1 MNFDFGEILSSAFQV
16 TWRRKILWVFSALP
30 ILLSFLIFPLMFV
43 PIFFMDNGSFND
55 PFFVNEPVY
64 VVLFVA
70 FSIFISLVSY
80 GLYGVSSSAVI
91 LGAVRAD
98 GDNEAGEQFTFNE
111 LFNGSKPYWWRVLGV
126 LLLVGLGISLV
137 FMVIFGCMSLIGMV
151 TVGLGFICLFPLM
164 LLMYP
169 AMMVLYGFIEISQ
182 VGVVADDLGV
192 TDAIQRGWELV
203 RANLWRI
210 VLISL
215 VVYFGVGLLS
225 GIVMFPFMIPFFFLQ
240 AFMESQS
247 NFEPRTMMLFMG
259 GFGLIFFPIMALV
272 QGVGITFMKSAYTLV
287 YLRLTKPQDDAP
299 APVLET
305 SE

>member
-1 MNFDFGEILSSAFQV
+1 MNFDFGEILSSAFQI

-30 ILLSFLIFPLMFV
+30 ILVSFLIFPFFFV
-43 PIFFMDNGSFND
+43 PIFFMGNGSFND
-55 PFFVNEPVY
+55 PFFINEPVY
-64 VVLFVA
+64 VILFIA
-70 FSIFISLVSY
+70 FSILISLVSY

-98 GDNEAGEQFTFNE
+98 EDNEASEQFTFNE
-111 LFNGSKPYWWRVLGV
+111 LFNDSKPFWWRVLGV

-137 FMVIFGCMSLIGMV
+137 FTVIFGCMALIGMV

-169 AMMVLYGFIEISQ
+169 AMMVLYGIIEESQ
-182 VGVVADDLGV
+182 VAVVVDDLGV
-192 TDAIQRGWELV
+192 TDAIRRGWELV
-203 RANLWRI
+203 RANFWRI

-215 VVYFGVGLLS
+215 IVYVGVGILS
-225 GIVMFPFMIPFFFLQ
+225 GIVMFPLMSPLFFIPFFMDNGSFD
-240 AFMESQS
+240 MTS
-247 NFEPRTMMLFMG
+247 RTMMLIMS
-259 GFGLIFFPIMALV
+259 GFSLIFFPIMALV
-272 QGVGITFMKSAYTLV
+272 QGIGLTFMKSVYALV

-299 APVLET
+299 VLET